1 MERLHMTEL
10 FDVDILQRVQE
21 SFSITQGI
29 SAGIS
34 DENGVALVEHTSNCD
49 FCSKYTK
56 MSAEGLRRCQLC
68 DKRGAQEAMRK
79 KAPAIYTCHA
89 GLTDFAAPI
98 LVNGQF
104 VGCFLGGQVLTEPL
118 PKERVRAYAE
128 ELGISPE
135 EYVEAASRIPVFS
148 RERIEHIAQYM
159 YDMGDMLSSMA
170 YKQHLTVQMSGELK
184 REAHIKSDF
193 LANMS
198 HEIRTPMNAVIGMAE
213 MALREDLPPVAKEYI
228 RQIKASSNTLLKIIN
243 DILDFSKIESG
254 KMDINLAEYELFSI
268 VKDISSFIMARIGD
282 KKLEFIVDVAPDIP
296 RQLMGDRIRIQQV
309 ILNLANNAVKFT
321 REGCVYLS
329 INYEKKSER
338 EILMKIFVQDTGM
351 GIKKEDMGKLFQ
363 SFQQLDSKRN
373 RNIEGTGLGLAIS
386 KQLITLMNG
395 KIEVESEYG
404 KGSRFSFEIPQIV
417 LDAAPAIEVSA
428 GQRSAK
434 AVGLLCDNEYVL
446 KNMEKMLQELCME
459 FFLVERQEDFDI
471 LETQG
476 ADFFFMERACFSR
489 QMLKYL
495 ETHPQ
500 ITGVLLVGFKEQ
512 INIDLE
518 NVMAVR
524 KPLYIL
530 ELAKILAHEDLYA
543 GEEESEDEGLGFIA
557 PDAEVLVVD
566 DNNVNLIVA
575 EGIIAPLQMKVE
587 KATSGKQA
595 LEMIEKKHYDLI
607 FMDHM
612 MPELD
617 GVETTRLIRRFHEDY
632 NDVPIIALTANV
644 MEEMQG
650 MFLVEGMNDFVAKP
664 IETKVIVTKIK
675 QWLSPEKM
683 QRVESKEK
691 SREYELGRKGPEK
704 IDIPQ
709 LNIEHALQLV
719 GNEDL
724 FWQVLREYARVI
736 PKKAGMLEQYFD
748 AGDWKTYTIET
759 HALKSSSKQIGAMA
773 LSELAAQME
782 QAGNNNNIEFIR
794 MHHSELLEQ
803 YRGYE
808 PILARYFEVP
818 EEEVKPKAIYDA
830 EIILGYLDNMQ
841 EAVDNLDM
849 DEMDKVIGLLEQV
862 ALEERETQC
871 FVKMREAVEEL
882 DAESCEELIKEWRQ
896 LIHM

>member
-68 DKRGAQEAMRK
+68 DKRGAQEAMRR

-459 FFLVERQEDFDI
+459 FFLVERQEI
-471 LETQG
+471 G
-476 ADFFFMERACFSR
+476 RA
-489 QMLKYL
+489 
-495 ETHPQ
+495 H
-500 ITGVLLVGFKEQ
+500 V
-512 INIDLE
+512 
-518 NVMAVR
+518 
-524 KPLYIL
+524 
-530 ELAKILAHEDLYA
+530 
-543 GEEESEDEGLGFIA
+543 
-557 PDAEVLVVD
+557 
-566 DNNVNLIVA
+566 
-575 EGIIAPLQMKVE
+575 
-587 KATSGKQA
+587 
-595 LEMIEKKHYDLI
+595 
-607 FMDHM
+607 
-612 MPELD
+612 
-617 GVETTRLIRRFHEDY
+617 
-632 NDVPIIALTANV
+632 
-644 MEEMQG
+644 
-650 MFLVEGMNDFVAKP
+650 
-664 IETKVIVTKIK
+664 
-675 QWLSPEKM
+675 
-683 QRVESKEK
+683 
-691 SREYELGRKGPEK
+691 
-704 IDIPQ
+704 
-709 LNIEHALQLV
+709 
-719 GNEDL
+719 
-724 FWQVLREYARVI
+724 
-736 PKKAGMLEQYFD
+736 
-748 AGDWKTYTIET
+748 
-759 HALKSSSKQIGAMA
+759 
-773 LSELAAQME
+773 
-782 QAGNNNNIEFIR
+782 
-794 MHHSELLEQ
+794 
-803 YRGYE
+803 
-808 PILARYFEVP
+808 
-818 EEEVKPKAIYDA
+818 
-830 EIILGYLDNMQ
+830 
-841 EAVDNLDM
+841 
-849 DEMDKVIGLLEQV
+849 
-862 ALEERETQC
+862 
-871 FVKMREAVEEL
+871 
-882 DAESCEELIKEWRQ
+882 
-896 LIHM
+896 

>member
-79 KAPAIYTCHA
+79 KVPAIYTCHA

-282 KKLEFIVDVAPDIP
+282 KKLEFIVDVAQDIP

-476 ADFFFMERACFSR
+476 AEFIFMESACYSR
-489 QMLKYL
+489 QMHKYL

-587 KATSGKQA
+587 KAASGKQA

-664 IETKVIVTKIK
+664 IETKVIVAKIK